1 MPTCYYYI
9 SQNQTPPLEQK
20 IKKEML
26 EINKTNTDDEFTSI
40 CQITIMISERLFHKI
55 PVLVSLISN

>member
-9 SQNQTPPLEQK
+9 SQNQTPLEQK

-40 CQITIMISERLFHKI
+40 CQITIMISERLF
-55 PVLVSLISN
+55 P